1 MMSKD
6 IIITAGGLG
15 RRLWPVSTDLKPK
28 QFMSLE
34 GDISFLQSTILRAQ
48 KLYNDGYII
57 VVSRHDLHGICQEQ
71 IQELTE
77 LLSVDKRQNL
87 LDRLVLILEPFSN
100 GTASSVLLAM
110 HCLNQLRE
118 EDASILLLP
127 SDHIIGPFEYFE
139 QDVKKAFMLS
149 PENKIVCYGIEP
161 MYPATNYGYIEMG
174 NQLEI
179 NKVLYEDVYLV
190 PSFQEKPELERAKF
204 FLEENKY
211 LWNTAIYTFSRSLM
225 FDEYKKYQKKIFEN
239 FETLPKDF
247 CKIDEVDDIKTVFP
261 STLLEKIFS
270 TVPNISFDYGITT
283 YTKKACVIK
292 SFFSW
297 EDVGNWDSFSSLFT
311 PPTEKIVE
319 IEGKNNFIYSD
330 IPVALCGVE
339 NISVIIK
346 NGEALIL
353 QKGRGELVKDAFN
366 VLKNQNGDE

>member
-149 PENKIVCYGIEP
+149 PKNKIVCYGIEP

-261 STLLEKIFS
+261 STLLEKIFNIS
-270 TVPNISFDYGITT
+270 PNISFDFGITT

-339 NISVIIK
+339 NLSVIIK

-366 VLKNQNGDE
+366 VLKNQSGDE

>member
-1 MMSKD
+1 MSKD

-77 LLSVDKRQNL
+77 LLSPDRRQNL
-87 LDRLVLILEPFSN
+87 LDRLILVLEPFAN
-100 GTASSVLLAM
+100 GTASSTLLAM
-110 HCLNQLRE
+110 HCLNHLRKE
-118 EDASILLLP
+118 NSSILLLP

-149 PENKIVCYGIEP
+149 PKNKIVCYGIEP

-179 NKVLYEDVYLV
+179 NEVVYEDVYLV
-190 PSFQEKPELERAKF
+190 PSFQEKPELERAKI

-225 FDEYKKYQKKIFEN
+225 FDEYKKYQKKIFDN
-239 FETLPKDF
+239 FEMLPRDF
-247 CKIDEVDDIKTVFP
+247 CKIDTVGDIKTVFP
-261 STLLEKIFS
+261 SKLLEKIFNIS
-270 TVPNISFDYGITT
+270 PNISFDFGITT
-283 YTKKACVIK
+283 HTTNACVIK
-292 SFFSW
+292 SIFSW

-339 NISVIIK
+339 NLSVIIK

-366 VLKNQNGDE
+366 VLKNQSGDE